1 MQMLPRLKPL
11 WTLTIPLVLTG
22 CVTGSTALVGDY
34 CRIAKPIS
42 YDSKT
47 DTAETVAQV
56 EAHNSKWA
64 CVCGAPPDCPKR
76 LSNIPPAER
85 GQLGR

>member
-1 MQMLPRLKPL
+1 MPRSNLMRTLPKPKL
-11 WTLTIPLVLTG
+11 LLTLTTLLVLTG
-22 CVTGSTALVGDY
+22 CVTDSTALVGDY

-47 DTAETVAQV
+47 DAAETVKEI

-64 CVCGAPPDCPKR
+64 CVCDKDCPR
-76 LSNIPPAER
+76 
-85 GQLGR
+85 

>member
-1 MQMLPRLKPL
+1 MRTSPRPRSLL
-11 WTLTIPLVLTG
+11 TLTTLLALTG

-47 DTAETVAQV
+47 DTAETVKAI
-56 EAHNSKWA
+56 ETHNSQWA
-64 CVCGAPPDCPKR
+64 CVCENDCPVT
-76 LSNIPPAER
+76 PAR
-85 GQLGR
+85 G

>member
-22 CVTGSTALVGDY
+22 CVTDSTALVGDY

-47 DTAETVAQV
+47 DTAETVKAI
-56 EAHNSKWA
+56 ETHNSTW
-64 CVCGAPPDCPKR
+64 VCLCESDCPASTANTK
-76 LSNIPPAER
+76 
-85 GQLGR
+85 

>member
-11 WTLTIPLVLTG
+11 LTLTTLLVLTG
-22 CVTGSTALVGDY
+22 CVTDSTALVGDY

-47 DTAETVAQV
+47 DTAETVK
-56 EAHNSKWA
+56 EIETHNSKWA
-64 CVCGAPPDCPKR
+64 CVCDGDCPK
-76 LSNIPPAER
+76 
-85 GQLGR
+85 

>member
-1 MQMLPRLKPL
+1 MSERLKPL
-11 WTLTIPLVLTG
+11 LLLTILSATSG

-47 DTAETVAQV
+47 DTAETVKEI

-64 CVCGAPPDCPKR
+64 CVCDNDCPR
-76 LSNIPPAER
+76 
-85 GQLGR
+85 

>member
-47 DTAETVAQV
+47 DTAETVKAI
-56 EAHNSKWA
+56 EAHNSTW
-64 CVCGAPPDCPKR
+64 VCLCEADCPASAAKTK
-76 LSNIPPAER
+76 SPY
-85 GQLGR
+85 

>member
-1 MQMLPRLKPL
+1 MRMLPRLRPL
-11 WTLTIPLVLTG
+11 LLLTILSATSG

-42 YDSKT
+42 YDSKA
-47 DTAETVAQV
+47 DSAETVKEI

-64 CVCGAPPDCPKR
+64 CVCDGDCPR
-76 LSNIPPAER
+76 
-85 GQLGR
+85 